1 MLTSFPLQAHR
12 PHNYTYRKRD
22 NRMTIIEKTTYRA
35 ATLPEAPERATR
47 AEAEADEVRGV
58 ELAAY
63 LALLPGV
70 SDAQWEKVDAARGAV
85 WDAARAAVWAPVR
98 DAARASAW
106 DAAAV
111 RVSAWDADAAWDAV
125 WGAAMALLVRDQITT
140 EHFETLVA
148 PMRAA
153 GIDFDNLT
161 ESEDDRG

>member
-1 MLTSFPLQAHR
+1 
-12 PHNYTYRKRD
+12 
-22 NRMTIIEKTTYRA
+22 MTIIEKTTYKS
-35 ATLPEAPERATR
+35 ATLPEAPERATL

-63 LALLPGV
+63 LKLLPGV
-70 SDAQWEKVDAARGAV
+70 SDAQWEKVAAV
-85 WDAARAAVWAPVR
+85 WDADWAADWAAGRAAGRAAAWVAARAAVWASVR

-111 RVSAWDADAAWDAV
+111 RVSAGDAAAAWDAV
-125 WGAAMALLVRDQITT
+125 WGAAMALLVRGQITT

-161 ESEDDRG
+161 GSENDR